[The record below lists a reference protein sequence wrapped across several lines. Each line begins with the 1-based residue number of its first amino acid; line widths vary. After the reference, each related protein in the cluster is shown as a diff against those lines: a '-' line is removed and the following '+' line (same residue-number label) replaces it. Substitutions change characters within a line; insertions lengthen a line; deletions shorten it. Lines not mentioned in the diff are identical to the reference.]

1 MSSSPRAIDIYSHCA
16 MSSVFEFAP
25 TNIEHEVF
33 PTDGVSPRGFVRRG
47 QWEDEDDD
55 PLNIASPEEKLEMAL
70 EMTECIAALHGFV
83 DGPIAHVDVQLG
95 QFFRGRDG
103 RIKFVDYNRAEPL
116 LYDEKEGRYC
126 RWRAG
131 GPGDGTLRSPEE
143 NIDAPLT
150 EKIDVYSLGNVL
162 YAILTG
168 RRVWEHYDYDE
179 RVRRI
184 SEGITMRI
192 PRPYREEAPSSPR
205 TASGALVRVIEA
217 CWTHDARNRPSAF
230 EVVEMLERAV
240 ADHPVAT

>member
-131 GPGDGTLRSPEE
+131 GPGDGTVSIIMMMHYVKALQSLRMLFPQLLNYLHCSFSILQLRSPEE
-143 NIDAPLT
+143 
-150 EKIDVYSLGNVL
+150 K
-162 YAILTG
+162 
-168 RRVWEHYDYDE
+168 
-179 RVRRI
+179 
-184 SEGITMRI
+184 
-192 PRPYREEAPSSPR
+192 
-205 TASGALVRVIEA
+205 
-217 CWTHDARNRPSAF
+217 
-230 EVVEMLERAV
+230 
-240 ADHPVAT
+240 